1 MLCNSSERSL
11 ISKEISKWSLGLNS
25 KKQIS
30 FCNSFFLKFE
40 TGRIR
45 SVAEIT
51 TSRREWRFVKNS
63 LIIIKTLPCE
73 HLKVKPKFVCSRVAH
88 GNYRGIAANGE
99 NRQIFYVKFKDFW
112 CKSGGQKT
120 NLRGEVWPPKSD
132 GRYFWNLTWNHFM
145 RQALKCSDKFVT
157 ICESLVKTAYLRSI
171 KQKSTPNFDWNFWL
185 FDALYKTIALWL

>member
-1 MLCNSSERSL
+1 MKDLVFLLSKKICKSSQLDPKAKKLFCWIKGILGWSQPVHCSSWKIQFENEIQNSSRQR
-11 ISKEISKWSLGLNS
+11 K
-25 KKQIS
+25 S
-30 FCNSFFLKFE
+30 FQ
-40 TGRIR
+40 G
-45 SVAEIT
+45 
-51 TSRREWRFVKNS
+51 
-63 LIIIKTLPCE
+63 
-73 HLKVKPKFVCSRVAH
+73 RVAH